1 MNKKEQLIEV
11 FNEAVEVFADY
22 VAVAIETRGS
32 KGIEVIINPRENFMD
47 KLEYY
52 KKAYS
57 DDLVLNTFDGIK
69 IISACSFNAENNF
82 EDVRDVLQEL
92 F

>member
-1 MNKKEQLIEV
+1 MSKKEQLIEV
-11 FNEAVEVFADY
+11 FNEAVQLFSDF

-32 KGIEVIINPRENFMD
+32 EGIEIIINPRENLRD

-52 KKAYS
+52 KKAYNN
-57 DDLVLNTFDGIK
+57 DLVLNTFDGIK
-69 IISACSFNAENNF
+69 IISACSFDMDTNF
-82 EDVRDVLQEL
+82 EDVRDALQEL